1 MIYLMY
7 GTDIDSA
14 LKKAQATIASLQ
26 KKKPDASFVKV
37 ENNGQESLPL
47 DEYIGGQGLF
57 EHKQLIFFDRVL
69 ENKKVAG
76 DILDRLAEMGKSE
89 NIFIFLEGALTKAV
103 LAKFE
108 KRAEKIQEY
117 AKVKTEGKTDKF
129 DVFSLTNAL
138 GMGDKKQLWMLYRGV
153 QEEGTVAEQIH
164 GLLFWKVKDMLV
176 KKQFRAYEE
185 TMLKEMSSE
194 LVSMYHDAH
203 RGLCDF
209 SLALEAWIL
218 KR

>member
-1 MIYLMY
+1 MY
-7 GTDIDSA
+7 GTDTDA
-14 LKKAQATIASLQ
+14 GLKKAQGTIASLQ
-26 KKKPDASFVKV
+26 KKKPDASFIKV
-37 ENNGQESLPL
+37 ENNGQESLSL

-57 EHKQLIFFDRVL
+57 SSKQLIFFDRVL
-69 ENKKVAG
+69 ENKKVAEDVLG
-76 DILDRLAEMGKSE
+76 RLSDMQKSE
-89 NIFIFLEGALTKAV
+89 NIFIFLEGALTKVV
-103 LAKFE
+103 LAKFQ
-108 KRAEKIQEY
+108 KQSDKIQVFIQKKIE
-117 AKVKTEGKTDKF
+117 AKADKF

-138 GMGDKKQLWMLYRGV
+138 GAGDKKQLWMLYLRAQDV
-153 QEEGTVAEQIH
+153 GTASEQIH

-176 KKQFRAYEE
+176 KKNTRAYDES
-185 TMLKEMSSE
+185 TLKTMSSE

>member
-7 GTDIDSA
+7 GTDTDSA

-26 KKKPDASFVKV
+26 KKKPDASFIKV
-37 ENNGQESLPL
+37 ENNGQESLSL

-57 EHKQLIFFDRVL
+57 ENKQLIFFDRVL

-76 DILDRLAEMGKSE
+76 DILDRLTDMQKSE
-89 NIFIFLEGALTKAV
+89 NIFIFLEGAPTKAI
-103 LAKFE
+103 LGKFE
-108 KRAEKIQEY
+108 KRAEKITEY
-117 AKVKTEGKTDKF
+117 AKAKSEIKADKF

-138 GMGDKKQLWMLYRGV
+138 GAGDKKQLWMLYLRA
-153 QEEGTVAEQIH
+153 QETGSVPEQIH

-176 KKQFRAYEE
+176 KKNTRAYDESTLK
-185 TMLKEMSSE
+185 TMSGE
-194 LVSMYHDAH
+194 LVSLYHDSH

-209 SLALEAWIL
+209 SLALEAWVL

>member
-7 GTDIDSA
+7 GTDTDSA

-26 KKKPDASFVKV
+26 KKKPDASFIKV
-37 ENNGQESLPL
+37 ENNGQESLSL

-57 EHKQLIFFDRVL
+57 ENKQLIFFDRVL
-69 ENKKVAG
+69 ENKKVAE
-76 DILDRLAEMGKSE
+76 DILDRLADMQKTE
-89 NIFIFLEGALTKAV
+89 NVFIFLEGALTKAI
-103 LAKFE
+103 LGRFE
-108 KRAEKIQEY
+108 KRAEKITEY
-117 AKVKTEGKTDKF
+117 AKAKSETKADKF
-129 DVFSLTNAL
+129 DMFSLTNAL
-138 GMGDKKQLWMLYRGV
+138 GAGDKKQLWMLYLQA
-153 QEEGTVAEQIH
+153 QETGSVPEQIH

-176 KKQFRAYEE
+176 KRNTRAYDEPA
-185 TMLKEMSSE
+185 LKTMSSE

-209 SLALEAWIL
+209 SIALEAWIL

>member
-14 LKKAQATIASLQ
+14 LKKAQATVTSLL
-26 KKKPDASFVKV
+26 KKKPDASFIKV
-37 ENNGQESLPL
+37 ENNGQESLSL

-57 EHKQLIFFDRVL
+57 ENKQLVFFDRVL

-76 DILDRLAEMGKSE
+76 EVLGCLAEMQKSE
-89 NIFIFLEGALTKAV
+89 NIFIFLEGALTKVV
-103 LAKFE
+103 LSKFE
-108 KRAEKIQEY
+108 KKSEKIQEC
-117 AKVKTEGKTDKF
+117 AKAKSDKKEEKF

-138 GMGDKKQLWMLYRGV
+138 GVGDKKQLWMLYLKA
-153 QEEGTVAEQIH
+153 QEAGTAPEQIH

-176 KKQFRAYEE
+176 KKNTRAYDEP
-185 TMLKEMSSE
+185 TLKTMSSE
-194 LVSMYHDAH
+194 LVSLYHDAH
-203 RGLCDF
+203 RGLHDF
-209 SLALEAWIL
+209 PLALEGWIL